1 MAQSKFDNIFSD
13 DPLGLLAVQTTED
26 VHERTDSEQRLIDSF
41 EEINEFYEATGQEPQ
56 LGADIGEF
64 MLASRLQGIRQ
75 NPSKVKTLLPFDF
88 YNLLKCEES
97 KSVTVE
103 DILRDDP
110 LNLLLDSSDEDD
122 IFSLT
127 HVKKSDRIRPDY
139 VSRRTICKNFDEY
152 EALFQK
158 IHSDL
163 KSGRRKM
170 IEYHPSDLSEGKFYV
185 LRGVLV
191 FLEKSEDELQEFVFE
206 SGSRMRFDGRTR
218 CIFDNGT
225 ESDMLF
231 RSLDK
236 ALQKDGFGIS
246 EIIENNNAVPE
257 ITEEDSQNGFIYVL
271 SSLSPNPQIRRI
283 KNLYKVGYCSGDITD
298 RIKNAKNE
306 PTYLMSD
313 VHVELAVRCFNLN
326 VPNLESTI
334 HSFFKDVNC
343 SFEVYDD
350 QGNKHY
356 PREWFVA
363 PLEII
368 EETIQLIVDGK
379 IENYRYDT
387 VLQQLVMLQTDAEQ

>member
-1 MAQSKFDNIFSD
+1 M
-13 DPLGLLAVQTTED
+13 
-26 VHERTDSEQRLIDSF
+26 
-41 EEINEFYEATGQEPQ
+41 
-56 LGADIGEF
+56 
-64 MLASRLQGIRQ
+64 
-75 NPSKVKTLLPFDF
+75 
-88 YNLLKCEES
+88 
-97 KSVTVE
+97 
-103 DILRDDP
+103 
-110 LNLLLDSSDEDD
+110 
-122 IFSLT
+122 
-127 HVKKSDRIRPDY
+127 
-139 VSRRTICKNFDEY
+139 
-152 EALFQK
+152 
-158 IHSDL
+158 
-163 KSGRRKM
+163 
-170 IEYHPSDLSEGKFYV
+170 
-185 LRGVLV
+185 LV

-206 SGSRMRFDGRTR
+206 SGSRMRFDGRIR

-246 EIIENNNAVPE
+246 EIIEKNNAVPE

-271 SSLSPNPQIRRI
+271 SILSPNPQIERI
-283 KNLYKVGYCSGDITD
+283 KNLYKVDYCSGNITG

-326 VPNLESTI
+326 VPNYLESTI
-334 HSFFKDVNC
+334 HSFFKDVNY

-350 QGNKHY
+350 QGNKRY

-368 EETIQLIVDGK
+368 EETIQLIVNGK
-379 IENYRYDT
+379 IGNYRYDT

>member
-1 MAQSKFDNIFSD
+1 MVIVHRD
-13 DPLGLLAVQTTED
+13 LL
-26 VHERTDSEQRLIDSF
+26 
-41 EEINEFYEATGQEPQ
+41 N
-56 LGADIGEF
+56 
-64 MLASRLQGIRQ
+64 
-75 NPSKVKTLLPFDF
+75 
-88 YNLLKCEES
+88 
-97 KSVTVE
+97 
-103 DILRDDP
+103 
-110 LNLLLDSSDEDD
+110 
-122 IFSLT
+122 
-127 HVKKSDRIRPDY
+127 
-139 VSRRTICKNFDEY
+139 
-152 EALFQK
+152 
-158 IHSDL
+158 
-163 KSGRRKM
+163 
-170 IEYHPSDLSEGKFYV
+170 HPSDQGFAV
-185 LRGVLV
+185 LGNFFRLTLKESNHVSHTLANTVLV
-191 FLEKSEDELQEFVFE
+191 GFLQEQFF
-206 SGSRMRFDGRTR
+206 
-218 CIFDNGT
+218 
-225 ESDMLF
+225 LF
-231 RSLDK
+231 RSEFIDLI
-236 ALQKDGFGIS
+236 GNG
-246 EIIENNNAVPE
+246 
-257 ITEEDSQNGFIYVL
+257 SQNGFINVL

>member
-1 MAQSKFDNIFSD
+1 MAQNKFDNIFSD
-13 DPLGLLAVQTTED
+13 DPLGLLNVQTSED
-26 VHERTDSEQRLIDSF
+26 APKRTDSEQRLIDSF
-41 EEINEFYEATGQEPQ
+41 EEINEYYEANGQEPQ

-103 DILRDDP
+103 DILGDDP
-110 LNLLLDSSDEDD
+110 LNLLLDSSDEGD

-127 HVKKSDRIRPDY
+127 HVKKCDRIRPDY
-139 VSRRTICKNFDEY
+139 ISRRTVCKNFDEY
-152 EALFQK
+152 EAIFQK

-163 KSGRRKM
+163 SSGRRKM
-170 IEYHPSDLSEGKFYV
+170 IEYHPADLSQGKFYV

-191 FLEKSEDELQEFVFE
+191 FLEKSEDELQEFAFE
-206 SGSRMRFDGRTR
+206 SGSRMRIDGRTR

-236 ALQKDGFGIS
+236 ALQKDGFGVS
-246 EIIENNNAVPE
+246 EIIEKNNIVPD

-271 SSLSPNPQIRRI
+271 SSLSSNPQIRQI
-283 KNLYKVGYCSGDITD
+283 KNLYKVGYCSGDITE
-298 RIKNAKNE
+298 RIRNAKNE

-334 HSFFKDVNC
+334 HSFFRDVNC
-343 SFEVYDD
+343 AFEVYDG
-350 QGNKHY
+350 QGNRHY
-356 PREWFVA
+356 PREWFIA
-363 PLEII
+363 PLEVI
-368 EETIQLIVDGK
+368 EETIQLIVQGK
-379 IENYRYDT
+379 IEQYRYDKT
-387 VLQQLVMLQTDAEQ
+387 LQQLIIQ